1 MLLLR
6 KFDLD
11 GRLDRKDFQ
20 VGYVGGDDVLKR
32 EGRDV
37 VNAGLTR
44 RRRDGHIVRRDIHA
58 VAQGR
63 DLVLENLIAYPF
75 DVAPD
80 RVERAVDADRNLDV
94 RRVDIAELGDI
105 PQAKR

>member
-1 MLLLR
+1 MLYAARKHMAEAIVLGKGLNIEGGNYEVADRECAAHGCLFPLPIPPVMPILIMLLLR

-37 VNAGLTR
+37 SKR
-44 RRRDGHIVRRDIHA
+44 RPD
-58 VAQGR
+58 
-63 DLVLENLIAYPF
+63 
-75 DVAPD
+75 APT
-80 RVERAVDADRNLDV
+80 A
-94 RRVDIAELGDI
+94 
-105 PQAKR
+105 

>member
-1 MLLLR
+1 MLLSG

-11 GRLDRKDFQ
+11 GRLDREDFQ
-20 VGYVGGDDVLKR
+20 VGYVGGDDVLQR

-44 RRRDGHIVRRDIHA
+44 RRRDGHVVRRDDYA
-58 VAQGR
+58 VAPGR
-63 DLVLENLIAYPF
+63 YLVLENLIAYAF

-80 RVERAVDADRNLDV
+80 REERTVDADRNLDV
-94 RRVDIAELGDI
+94 RRVDILRLALSTFLI
-105 PQAKR
+105 